1 MSGAGTWWTT
11 IPARSGDGCSGQRG
25 PWGNG
30 NVNGVRATTIDTTAP
45 SVTINQAAGQADP
58 TSTSPINFTVTFSE
72 TVTGFTASDISFANS
87 TVGGTLSAAV
97 TGTGATYNV
106 AVSGMTRGRQRG
118 GERPGRGGDGCGG
131 QRQPCVN
138 EHGQ

>member
-1 MSGAGTWWTT
+1 MSVPAGAATD
-11 IPARSGDGCSGQRG
+11 AA
-25 PWGNG
+25 GNASLASTSTD
-30 NVNGVRATTIDTTAP
+30 NSVAYSTVDTTAP

-72 TVTGFTASDISFANS
+72 TVTGFTASDISFAGS

-106 AVSGMTRGRQRG
+106 AVSGMTRGRQRRS
-118 GERPGRGGDGCGG
+118 ERPGRGGDGCGG
-131 QRQPCVN
+131 QREPCVN